1 MTTKKRKNFLLLS
14 AIIFIGTITAGYLL
28 WNKPHKNVKDAAA
41 IEVTATDLY
50 NLFIADSSKSKSLY
64 VDKIILVSGRVE
76 KISVNQQLQD
86 IILLK
91 TGVTGAYI
99 NCTMENKTIGVK
111 DHDTVS
117 IKGICSGYISGDI
130 DMGLPGD
137 VFLTRGYILK

>member
-1 MTTKKRKNFLLLS
+1 MVTKKRKNIFLLS
-14 AIIFIGTITAGYLL
+14 AIIFIAAITAGYLL
-28 WNKPHKNVKDAAA
+28 WNKPHKNVKDAVAV
-41 IEVTATDLY
+41 EVTATDLY
-50 NLFIADSSKSKSLY
+50 NLFIADSSKSKNLY

-91 TGVTGAYI
+91 TAVTGAYI
-99 NCTMENKTIGVK
+99 NCTMENKTTGVK
-111 DHDTVS
+111 DHDSIS